1 MGSEVIGYV
10 QFKNISNRE
19 WELLPLYDAEGRFV
33 NLWGCSDLCEAL
45 GENVLLPKRAAVAVN
60 NLTEGYEPD
69 DDYVPDW
76 YSISLPLLKVRGK
89 KNKLLKEL
97 SRNVEAAVRL
107 ADVYFRSLDDI
118 RYVYYISC

>member
-1 MGSEVIGYV
+1 MGSEAIGYV
-10 QFKNISNRE
+10 QFKNMSSGE
-19 WELLPLYDAEGRFV
+19 WEFLPLYDAEGKFV

-45 GENVLLPKRAAVAVN
+45 GENVLLSRKEAKAVN
-60 NLTEGYEPD
+60 KYESD
-69 DDYVPDW
+69 DDYIHDW

>member
-1 MGSEVIGYV
+1 MGREAIGYV
-10 QFKNISNRE
+10 QFKNTSIGE
-19 WELLPLYDAEGRFV
+19 WKLLPLYNAEGKFV

-45 GENVLLPKRAAVAVN
+45 GEDALLSREEAKAVN
-60 NLTEGYEPD
+60 DLTEGYEPD
-69 DDYVPDW
+69 DYYVPDW

-107 ADVYFRSLDDI
+107 ADVYYRSLDDI